1 VNGVANIFRNQ
12 RPIVK
17 VGIWILVG
25 MIIVGLLGTTV
36 AWYLSSDGEQQQ
48 PIAEN
53 PASEEDIIATEIE
66 RQEALREEYE
76 EMLVS
81 DPEDLTVLTGYAR
94 VEMQLGE
101 LYLQNQEESQGK
113 EAFQRAVPLYQ
124 KALENEDDLQLRLE
138 LASAHQLLGDD
149 GKAEAELNKILEQ
162 KPGNLNALAQK
173 GILLESR
180 EDWDG
185 AIQVWES
192 VAKSP
197 QADETTKE
205 IVEARIKAIKE
216 QE

>member
-1 VNGVANIFRNQ
+1 MANIFRNQ

-81 DPEDLTVLTGYAR
+81 NPEDLTVLTGYAR

>member
-1 VNGVANIFRNQ
+1 MANIFRNQ

-113 EAFQRAVPLYQ
+113 EAFQRAVSLYQ

-149 GKAEAELNKILEQ
+149 GKAEEELNKILEQ
-162 KPGNLNALAQK
+162 EPGNLNALAQK

>member
-1 VNGVANIFRNQ
+1 MANIFRNQ

-81 DPEDLTVLTGYAR
+81 DPEDLSVLTGYAR

>member
-1 VNGVANIFRNQ
+1 MANIFRNQ